1 MIVLKKWAKIKT
13 SRTAA
18 FLFGCVG
25 QARQMVVDLCDP
37 HLPPTPCTTF
47 SSLTIVRHF
56 VSWQLSLATLL
67 ADNRRL
73 EHR

>member
-37 HLPPTPCTTF
+37 HLPPTPTL
-47 SSLTIVRHF
+47 SHYGVLPSLRSPSYVI
-56 VSWQLSLATLL
+56 S
-67 ADNRRL
+67 
-73 EHR
+73 